1 MFKVEHNADG
11 GYSDIGV
18 DDIKVMDIP
27 CNESTCEICLN
38 SISNLCEALGKIVA
52 FEI

>member
-1 MFKVEHNADG
+1 MEHNTAG

-27 CNESTCEICLN
+27 CNESTCKICLN
-38 SISNLCEALGKIVA
+38 SISNLSEVLGKIVA
-52 FEI
+52 YKI